1 MEADYEICNC
11 CVEYKTHCCTI
22 LNKTFYCEIKILIA
36 LHVYSSLQ
44 TNIIQINNRFHMS
57 LFVPK
62 FKFTLLQDKLIDDYM
77 YYKNIQLS
85 NGK

>member
-1 MEADYEICNC
+1 
-11 CVEYKTHCCTI
+11 
-22 LNKTFYCEIKILIA
+22 
-36 LHVYSSLQ
+36 
-44 TNIIQINNRFHMS
+44 MS